1 MQSVFAL
8 LPSAVVL
15 FVVLGLRASGLVAAA
30 SAAGTATLLWLT
42 HAFDAPTPG
51 QMLRA
56 VADAAVLTALVAAMI
71 VPGMIFVEA
80 TRGRKSP
87 QAISAFVEAIGLPK
101 ARAAILIAPGIGVMV
116 ESLTGMGVSLLVT
129 MPLLLAL
136 FDRRAAI
143 GIGLVGMSLMPWGA
157 LAISAHVS
165 AKLSGVPLETLQA
178 WISAVS
184 GPVAFCLPA
193 LALLFVPR
201 RTVADGVVALLA
213 GAMLVAAIAIAS
225 RWIGIEVAGVAGG
238 FAVIALMVLLAR
250 ERKGLG
256 AALSAPGLLPYF
268 TLVAAVAVQKIAT
281 APLVKAGLSPALR
294 TERVE
299 FALLTSP
306 GVALLLA
313 TLLAAASELRPPLLG
328 TVARRSWRPVV
339 SVALFILSARLLV
352 ECGAI
357 EVLARSISGLGRDGA
372 AVAIALLAAIG
383 GFVTGSGITSSALF
397 MPSAAAAGETFHAV
411 PLFAALQNGIGGHV
425 GMAALPVA
433 AILIAALPRREPGD
447 DALVMRTA
455 LALAV
460 WHIAVAT
467 LAVLV
472 LLRIAV

>member
-8 LPSAVVL
+8 LPSVVVL
-15 FVVLGLRASGLVAAA
+15 FVVLGLKASGLVAAA
-30 SAAGTATLLWLT
+30 CAVGTATLLWLA
-42 HAFDAPTPG
+42 HAFNAPAPD
-51 QMLRA
+51 QLLRA
-56 VADAAVLTALVAAMI
+56 AADAGVLTALVAAMI
-71 VPGMIFVEA
+71 IPGMLFVEA

-87 QAISAFVEAIGLPK
+87 EAIAGFVEAIGLPK

-136 FDRRAAI
+136 FEKRTAI

-157 LAISAHVS
+157 LSISAHVS
-165 AKLSGVPLETLQA
+165 SKLSGVPLDTLQG

-201 RTVADGVVALLA
+201 RNAIDLLVALLA
-213 GAMLVAAIAIAS
+213 GAMLVAGTVLAS
-225 RWIGIEVAGVAGG
+225 RYIGIEVAGVAGG

-268 TLVAAVAVQKIAT
+268 ALVAAVAAQKLATGPLAT
-281 APLVKAGLSPALR
+281 AGFFPTLR
-294 TERVE
+294 TDRVE

-313 TLLAAASELRPPLLG
+313 TLIAASSQLKPSLLT
-328 TVARRSWRPVV
+328 TVVRRSWRPVV

-357 EVLARSISGLGRDGA
+357 EVLARSIGGLGRDGA
-372 AVAIALLAAIG
+372 AIAIATLAAIG
-383 GFVTGSGITSSALF
+383 GFVTGSGITASALF
-397 MPSAAAAGETFHAV
+397 MPSAAAAGEMFHAL
-411 PLFAALQNGIGGHV
+411 PIFAALQNSVGGHV
-425 GMAALPVA
+425 SMAALPVA
-433 AILIAALPRREPGD
+433 AILLATLPERTPGD
-447 DALVMRTA
+447 DAIVMRSA
-455 LALAV
+455 LALAA
-460 WHIAVAT
+460 WHIVVAT
-467 LAVLV
+467 VAALV